1 MVYQGSKNRLTKYIV
16 PIIQKEIDKNNIT
29 TYIEPFV
36 GGANVIDKISCENK
50 VGSDI
55 NEELI
60 ALLRYIQE
68 DNNISIAPS
77 ECSFEHYAEV
87 REARRLKTEKFS
99 KEYTALIGFCASYG
113 GRYFDGGYGRDAKG
127 SRNIYAERL
136 KNLKEQAPHLD
147 EIEFKSGD
155 YRQYE
160 SMKSALFYMD
170 PPYRGT
176 KQYSTKFINYD
187 EFYDFCR
194 KLSKN
199 NIVLISEYNMPPDF
213 KCIWEKEK
221 TVKQD
226 VNKKGMKA
234 TEKLFMV

>member
-16 PIIQKEIDKNNIT
+16 PIIQKEIDENNIT

-50 VGSDI
+50 IGSDI

-60 ALLRYIQE
+60 ALLKYIQE
-68 DNNISIAPS
+68 DNNISIAPP
-77 ECSFEHYAEV
+77 ECSFEHYAKV
-87 REARRLKTEKFS
+87 REARKLKTEKFS

-113 GRYFDGGYGRDAKG
+113 GRYFDGGYGKDAKG

-147 EIEFKSGD
+147 GIEFKSGD

-160 SMKSALFYMD
+160 SMESALFYMD
-170 PPYRGT
+170 PPYKGT
-176 KQYSTKFINYD
+176 KQYSTKFMNYD

-194 KLSKN
+194 RLSKN

-213 KCIWEKEK
+213 KCIWEKER

-226 VNKKGMKA
+226 ANKKGMKA
-234 TEKLFMV
+234 IEKLFMV

>member
-1 MVYQGSKNRLTKYIV
+1 MVYQGSKNRLAKYIV
-16 PIIQKEIDKNNIT
+16 PIIQKKIDENNIS

-36 GGANVIDKISCENK
+36 GGANVIDKINCKNK
-50 VGSDI
+50 IGSDI

-60 ALLRYIQE
+60 ALLKYVQE

-77 ECSFEHYAEV
+77 KCSFEHYAEV
-87 REARRLKTEKFS
+87 REARKLKTEKFS

-113 GRYFDGGYGRDAKG
+113 GRYFDGGYGRDARG
-127 SRNIYAERL
+127 GRSIYGERL
-136 KNLKEQAPHLD
+136 RNLKEQAPHLD
-147 EIEFKSGD
+147 GITFKSGD

-170 PPYRGT
+170 PPYKGT
-176 KQYSTKFINYD
+176 KQYSTKFINYE

-199 NIVLISEYNMPPDF
+199 NIVLISEYDMPQDF
-213 KCIWEKEK
+213 KCIWEKER

-226 VNKKGMKA
+226 ANKKGQRA

>member
-170 PPYRGT
+170 PPYKGT